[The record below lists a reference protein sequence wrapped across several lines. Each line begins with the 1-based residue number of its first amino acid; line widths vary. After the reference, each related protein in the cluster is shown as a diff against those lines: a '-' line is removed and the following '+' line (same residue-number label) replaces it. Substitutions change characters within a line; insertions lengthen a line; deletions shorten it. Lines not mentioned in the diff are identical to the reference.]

1 MQVKLRL
8 FFSRKSAMKQN
19 NEIIEEIT
27 PLSNNDVFYV
37 ADRRKARF
45 DFPIHCHEECELT
58 FCQNANGARRTVGD
72 SSEVIGDYDLV
83 LITGSQLEHIWEQYK
98 CESEEIKEIT
108 IQFSAETIPDVL
120 LSKNQFFTI
129 KNMLEKAQKGL
140 CFPESAIL
148 KVYDSLVSLPAE
160 KDGFYA
166 TLKFFAIL
174 YELSL
179 CEEAYTLSSNSFS
192 KVNINSD
199 SRRVRLV
206 QNYINEHYKEE
217 IRLKQLSEMVKMSPV
232 SFSRFFKLRTGKS
245 LSDYIVD
252 IRLGHAARLLFST
265 TNTVSE
271 ICYECGFNNISN
283 FNRLFKKN
291 KNCSPKEFREMYK
304 KKSLL

>member
-1 MQVKLRL
+1 MQVMLRL
-8 FFSRKSAMKQN
+8 FFSPKSAMKQN

-27 PLSNNDVFYV
+27 PLSNNDVLYI

-72 SSEVIGDYDLV
+72 NSEVIGDYDLV
-83 LITGSQLEHIWEQYK
+83 LITGCQLEHIWEQYE

-108 IQFSAETIPDVL
+108 IQFSAETIPDSL

-129 KNMLEKAQKGL
+129 KKMLEKAQKGL

-148 KVYDSLVSLPAE
+148 KVYDSLISLPSE

-166 TLKFFAIL
+166 VLKFFAIL

-206 QNYINEHYKEE
+206 QNYINEHYKED

-245 LSDYIVD
+245 LSDYIVE
-252 IRLGHAARLLFST
+252 IRLGHAARLLIST
-265 TNTVSE
+265 TNTISE
-271 ICYECGFNNISN
+271 ICYESGFNNISN

-291 KNCSPKEFREMYK
+291 KNCSPKEFREIYK

>member
-1 MQVKLRL
+1 MAIKV
-8 FFSRKSAMKQN
+8 
-19 NEIIEEIT
+19 T
-27 PLSNNDVFYV
+27 VFVTV
-37 ADRRKARF
+37 ADNVVHGFVHQCFQVFIPLIVQQIANAFNPLGNVGVPENVGHIGITRF
-45 DFPIHCHEECELT
+45 PLALQCLE
-58 FCQNANGARRTVGD
+58 TVGLL
-72 SSEVIGDYDLV
+72 ETVIYCVYGGVTNKIL
-83 LITGSQLEHIWEQYK
+83 
-98 CESEEIKEIT
+98 
-108 IQFSAETIPDVL
+108 
-120 LSKNQFFTI
+120 
-129 KNMLEKAQKGL
+129 L

>member
-1 MQVKLRL
+1 
-8 FFSRKSAMKQN
+8 MKQSN
-19 NEIIEEIT
+19 KIIEEIT
-27 PLSNNDVFYV
+27 PLSNSDVFYI
-37 ADRRKARF
+37 ANRTKTRF

-58 FCQNANGARRTVGD
+58 FCQNANGARRIVGD
-72 SSEVIGDYDLV
+72 NSEVIGKYDLV
-83 LITGSQLEHIWEQYK
+83 LITGCQLEHIWEQHECK
-98 CESEEIKEIT
+98 SDEIKEIT

-120 LSKNQFFTI
+120 LSKNQFVTI
-129 KNMLEKAQKGL
+129 KRMLEKAQKGL

-148 KVYDSLVSLPAE
+148 KVYDNLISLPSE

-166 TLKFFAIL
+166 TLKFFSIL

-206 QNYINEHYKEE
+206 QNYINEHYKED
-217 IRLKQLSEMVKMSPV
+217 IRLKHLSDMVKMSPV

-245 LSDYIVD
+245 LSDYIVE
-252 IRLGHAARLLFST
+252 IRLGHAARLLIYTS
-265 TNTVSE
+265 NTISE

-283 FNRLFKKN
+283 FNRLFRKN
-291 KNCSPKEFREMYK
+291 KNCSPKEFRDLYK
-304 KKSLL
+304 RKTLL